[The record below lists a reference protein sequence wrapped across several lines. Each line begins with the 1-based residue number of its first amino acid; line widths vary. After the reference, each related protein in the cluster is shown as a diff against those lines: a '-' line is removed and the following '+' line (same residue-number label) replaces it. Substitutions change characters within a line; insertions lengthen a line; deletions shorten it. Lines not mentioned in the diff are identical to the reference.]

1 MRSEKRVPSFWARHK
16 VTILVLIGVYLL
28 LAALLLVLSA
38 GPQNEP
44 FMYQVF

>member
-1 MRSEKRVPSFWARHK
+1 MRSEKRVPSFWARHRM
-16 VTILVLIGVYLL
+16 TILVLLGVYLL
-28 LAALLLVLSA
+28 LMAVLLVLSA

>member
-1 MRSEKRVPSFWARHK
+1 MRSEKRILSFWARHR
-16 VTILVLIGVYLL
+16 VTILVLLGVYLL
-28 LAALLLVLSA
+28 LMAMLLVLSA